1 MSSDGLADKLM
12 DELTLLERHIK
23 MLKVTKENQP
33 IGIIRLSE
41 ILGLPMHKVRYSLH
55 LLEKQ
60 GLISP
65 SVDGA
70 MVTDKY
76 DEYMKETA
84 EKMDLM
90 ISTIQNLKKEL

>member
-1 MSSDGLADKLM
+1 
-12 DELTLLERHIK
+12 
-23 MLKVTKENQP
+23 
-33 IGIIRLSE
+33 
-41 ILGLPMHKVRYSLH
+41 
-55 LLEKQ
+55 
-60 GLISP
+60 
-65 SVDGA
+65 